1 MNEDEGCE
9 VVVVVDDFEGGDF
22 LPSPSMSAPA
32 SSLTSGFVI
41 SSLIKS
47 LDLLR
52 VGGACVVV
60 VVVAFLLED
69 DFLSGGFFGKVF
81 TSG

>member
-1 MNEDEGCE
+1 MMNEDEGCE
-9 VVVVVDDFEGGDF
+9 VVVVDDDFEGGDF

-60 VVVAFLLED
+60 VVAFLLED

-81 TSG
+81 TSC